1 MKQKP
6 IAISVIASLAAAGI
20 LTLCPLAT
28 KPLANH
34 AFAATACSLTL
45 KADPGSGVFGG
56 TANIEQK
63 LSGTLT
69 CGGTGLG
76 GATITSSG
84 TVRSYSS
91 FEGGGS
97 GTAAAL
103 RPAGSVTDN
112 SGNYQGP
119 SFVMH
124 PGESADV
131 RADYR
136 GDSEHS
142 AADAST
148 SINIHINIPSV
159 TEELF
164 RGSNFTH

>member
-1 MKQKP
+1 MIKSKIAMVLTIVGIMTLCLAVTKP
-6 IAISVIASLAAAGI
+6 I
-20 LTLCPLAT
+20 
-28 KPLANH
+28 ANH
-34 AFAATACSLTL
+34 AFAATGCSLTL
-45 KADPGSGVFGG
+45 KADPGTVGLSKGES
-56 TANIEQK
+56 IEQK

-148 SINIHINIPSV
+148 TINIKS
-159 TEELF
+159 
-164 RGSNFTH
+164 

>member
-1 MKQKP
+1 MVLTIVGIMTLCLAVTKP
-6 IAISVIASLAAAGI
+6 I
-20 LTLCPLAT
+20 
-28 KPLANH
+28 ANH
-34 AFAATACSLTL
+34 AFAATGCSLTL
-45 KADPGSGVFGG
+45 KADPGTVGLSKGES
-56 TANIEQK
+56 IEQK

-84 TVRSYSS
+84 KVSSCSS

-97 GTAAAL
+97 CTAAAL
-103 RPAGSVTDN
+103 RPAGSVTDS

-124 PGESADV
+124 PGDSADV

-142 AADAST
+142 AAAAST

>member
-1 MKQKP
+1 MKQNP
-6 IAISVIASLAAAGI
+6 IAISVIAALVAAGI
-20 LTLCPLAT
+20 LALCLVAT
-28 KPLANH
+28 KSLINQ

-56 TANIEQK
+56 SIEQR

-84 TVRSYSS
+84 KVRSCSS

-97 GTAAAL
+97 CTAAAL
-103 RPAGSVTDN
+103 RPAGSVTN
-112 SGNYQGP
+112 SSGNYQGP

-136 GDSEHS
+136 GDSEHL
-142 AADAST
+142 AAEAAIPIHTST
-148 SINIHINIPSV
+148 K
-159 TEELF
+159 
-164 RGSNFTH
+164 